1 MPNEAYVSKSIFLFF
16 PFYFFSALKNQQ
28 SFSSVFSENDWGLTK
43 WGEELSLCSTV
54 RKSVNKVPKLH
65 DKKGAIHI
73 V

>member
-1 MPNEAYVSKSIFLFF
+1 MRLMSKTISKSVFLFF
-16 PFYFFSALKNQQ
+16 PFYQQ
-28 SFSSVFSENDWGLTK
+28 SFSAVFSENDWGLSK
-43 WGEELSLCSTV
+43 GGEELSLCSTV